1 MANYTDISGVQAL
14 LGVTN
19 PFSEDTVPTKKQVQ
33 SFYAQN
39 LDKLQQITGE
49 IYGKKNIG
57 DITLDY
63 EGQENIYFA
72 DYPVQ
77 SLDKVEVREGDV
89 YSEFD
94 SSKYWLYEGLGK
106 ISLKDAVRVRSG
118 RKRFRFV
125 NVVVGRSDLPG
136 WVNMLANKMTAINV
150 LDTVLSSDVYEEKA
164 GLDVKIGEVRV
175 FQPADYSVRNY
186 NALKDEVSSE
196 LREVR
201 RNSTSSKIL

>member
-1 MANYTDISGVQAL
+1 MTIYTDVSGVEGL

-19 PFSEDTVPTKKQVQ
+19 PFSEDTVPTKTQVQ
-33 SFYAQN
+33 SFHSQN
-39 LDKLQQITGE
+39 LDKVEQITGE
-49 IYGKKNIG
+49 IYGEKSIG
-57 DITLDY
+57 SVTLDY

-77 SLDKVEVREGDV
+77 SLEKVEVREGDS

-94 SSKYWLYEGLGK
+94 SSKYWLYKDSGK
-106 ISLKDAVRVRSG
+106 ISLKDSVRVRSG

-125 NVVVGRSDLPG
+125 DVVVGNSELPG
-136 WVNMLANKMTAINV
+136 WVSMLVNKMTAINV

-186 NALKDEVSSE
+186 NALKDEVSRE

-201 RNSTSSKIL
+201 RNSTSTKIL

>member
-1 MANYTDISGVQAL
+1 MDNYTDISGVEAL

-19 PFSEDTVPTKKQVQ
+19 PFSEDTVPTKSQVQ

-49 IYGKKNIG
+49 IYGEKNVG
-57 DITLDY
+57 SVTLDY
-63 EGQENIYFA
+63 EGQENIYFS

-77 SLDKVEVREGDV
+77 SLDKVEVREGDS

-94 SSKYWLYEGLGK
+94 SSKYWLYEDAGK
-106 ISLKDAVRVRSG
+106 ISLTDSVRVRSG

-136 WVNMLANKMTAINV
+136 WINMLANKMTAINV

-175 FQPADYSVRNY
+175 FQPADYSVINY
-186 NALKDEVSSE
+186 NALKDEVSRE
-196 LREVR
+196 LSEVR
-201 RNSTSSKIL
+201 RNSTSAKIL